1 MRCPK
6 NRGAKNGDV
15 LHRNLPPFPG
25 TAYDPKID
33 GLRLLKQYEHIRD
46 YMLTMAESDRQF
58 RHHAEGFRTLQEIE
72 QATGHP
78 TASVSAQ
85 LRNLKKS
92 AFGGYLLEKR
102 RRAPDG
108 GTWEYKILPPPPM
121 TIATLSGEQI
131 PLIERNGTG
140 SRLAESRK
148 PFS

>member
-15 LHRNLPPFPG
+15 LHRKLPPFPG

-46 YMLTMAESDRQF
+46 YMLTMAESDRRF
-58 RHHAEGFRTLQEIE
+58 RHRSEGFRTLQEIE
-72 QATGHP
+72 QATGHL

-85 LRNLKKS
+85 LRNLKKPE
-92 AFGGYLLEKR
+92 FGSYLLEKR

-108 GTWEYKILPPPPM
+108 GTWEYKLMAPM
-121 TIATLSGEQI
+121 TISTLSGEQI
-131 PLIERNGTG
+131 PLM
-140 SRLAESRK
+140 
-148 PFS
+148 